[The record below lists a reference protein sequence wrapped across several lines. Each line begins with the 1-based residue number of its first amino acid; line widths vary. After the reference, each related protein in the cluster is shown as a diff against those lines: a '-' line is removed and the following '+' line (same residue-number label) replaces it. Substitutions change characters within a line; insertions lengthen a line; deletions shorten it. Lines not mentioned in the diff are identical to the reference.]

1 MESIDPELRVGST
14 VQARVQEN
22 NNNNADCPTNGSPY
36 VDGSPVVSPMSPPSF
51 L

>member
-1 MESIDPELRVGST
+1 MLVESIDPELRVDST
-14 VQARVQEN
+14 VQARVQE
-22 NNNNADCPTNGSPY
+22 NNNADCPTNGSPY